1 MTSEAVVDA
10 LTQADRDKR
19 AAEEE
24 LRNIHALPVVIL
36 HLTVAVDYRAKVAEL
51 EHAVKQDDAS
61 RLEAIPILR
70 ALIERIVFTPAD
82 AGRQKETPPEEITMA
97 VERVKGIEPSYSA
110 WEAAALPLSYTR
122 LTP

>member
-1 MTSEAVVDA
+1 MRWRARSSTQARKRAQNAKAIRESDSLVVTIKRGVTSEAVVDA

-36 HLTVAVDYRAKVAEL
+36 HPTVAVDYRAKVAEL

-82 AGRQKETPPEEITMA
+82 AGRRGWT
-97 VERVKGIEPSYSA
+97 
-110 WEAAALPLSYTR
+110 
-122 LTP
+122 